1 MTCGS
6 HLLDTRETVDDESY
20 KQYIPGVTQQY
31 TYSALGVTNSPY
43 KRRGPPRGASL
54 LFRDSA
60 VIRLLLP
67 DSTVI
72 RLLFRDSAVI
82 RLLLRDSAVSRNN
95 HYSFGTRHIHS
106 VLIIKSPVKL
116 HPRGCQY
123 AIRVEVT
130 RPKLP
135 HPSANLPRS
144 PEANDFDC

>member
-20 KQYIPGVTQQY
+20 LRLINNIPNPGLAQQY

-43 KRRGPPRGASL
+43 KRRGPPRGA
-54 LFRDSA
+54 
-60 VIRLLLP
+60 LLL
-67 DSTVI
+67 
-72 RLLFRDSAVI
+72 LRDSAVI

-95 HYSFGTRHIHS
+95 HYSLWTRHIHS